1 MRRTALAII
10 ASLCVWTSIL
20 SAHEVP
26 DRVDIAVFLK
36 PEGDRMRILV
46 RMPANA
52 LIDFLLPTLAEGNWL
67 DLANA
72 DQPSADGARV
82 WIAEML
88 QLFEDGAARPKPEL
102 MKVRL
107 SLVNDPAFATYDSAL
122 TRVNGLPLSP
132 DTLALQEQVT
142 VDALLETP
150 IGSTAADFSFTPRF
164 ARLGVLVYTTV
175 TFLPPDGTVHQFLYE
190 GDPATFALNPTRV
203 QTAGRFF
210 RAGVSHYLSD
220 PEYLLFALCVA
231 LIFLRSWQVVT
242 FAMALALAESL
253 SLLISLAFQPSAS
266 WVSVLSGAL
275 VAATTAYAGI
285 EAIVAAGGRRLALA
299 GSAGAILGFAFWSE
313 LQPVLQFGG
322 SHTLAAAF
330 AFGAGAILSQCG
342 LFAVAALV
350 TGMLLRLSLAPRAA
364 IVIAA
369 ALAIHVSWRRML
381 DRIDAL
387 TLVGMPLATDRVALL
402 TMAAAAVAVTIG
414 VLAFLKRRQSLAPRA
429 T

>member
-1 MRRTALAII
+1 MKRACLATLAALA
-10 ASLCVWTSIL
+10 VWTSIL

-72 DQPSADGARV
+72 DAPSADGAKV
-82 WIAEML
+82 WISEML
-88 QLFEDGAARPKPEL
+88 QLYQGGTALPKPEL
-102 MKVRL
+102 IKVRL
-107 SLVNDPAFATYDSAL
+107 SLVNDPAFAAYDSAL
-122 TRVNGLPLSP
+122 TRVNGPPLPP
-132 DTLALQEQVT
+132 DTLARQEQVT

-150 IGSTAADFSFTPRF
+150 LEPAIADFSFAPRF
-164 ARLGVLVYTTV
+164 GRLGVLVYTTV
-175 TFLPPDGTVHQFLYE
+175 TFLAPDGTVHQFLYE
-190 GDPATFALNPTRV
+190 GDPPTFALNPTRI
-203 QTAGRFF
+203 QSASRFF
-210 RAGVSHYLSD
+210 KAGASHYFSD
-220 PEYLLFALCVA
+220 PEYLLFTLCVA
-231 LIFLRSWQVVT
+231 LIFLRSWRLVT
-242 FAMALALAESL
+242 FALALAAAESL
-253 SLLISLAFQPSAS
+253 SLLISLGFQPSAS

-285 EAIVAAGGRRLALA
+285 EAIVATRGRRLGMAA
-299 GSAGAILGFAFWSE
+299 VAGAIVGFAFWSE

-322 SHTLAAAF
+322 SHTVTAAF
-330 AFGAGAILSQCG
+330 AFGAGAVLSQCM
-342 LFAVAALV
+342 LLAVAAVV
-350 TGMLLRLSLAPRAA
+350 TNLLLRLSLAPRAA

-387 TLVGMPLATDRVALL
+387 TLVGMPLASDHVALL
-402 TMAAAAVAVTIG
+402 TATGAAIALTVG
-414 VLAFLKRRQSLAPRA
+414 VLAFLKRKQPLAPRA